1 MIDLEYIF
9 SVTSSASGSDYADN
23 LKRKCDKFER
33 YAPAVTSISIAITSI
48 NGLHSISLRRYPFV
62 MSGTVLLLVHGLS
75 GILADTTVPEAKR
88 NYITRIYYNTLRF
101 VVYPIIP
108 MALVNT
114 ELLIEQ
120 DSMLTSLPLMVT
132 MMPFICHPE
141 FALDILH
148 TCMLA
153 NIGLFL
159 HGGMQK
165 SWQHQLLAYFIFDY
179 LTTLLMSSWKIPHS
193 FSRTRNLINIK
204 ISFLN
209 FITIL
214 ALQN

>member
-9 SVTSSASGSDYADN
+9 SVTNSASGSDYAEN
-23 LKRKCDKFER
+23 LKKKCDKFER
-33 YAPAVTSISIAITSI
+33 YAPAVTSISIAITSV
-48 NGLHSISLRRYPFV
+48 NGLHSLSLRRYPFV
-62 MSGTVLLLVHGLS
+62 MSGTLLLLVHGLS
-75 GILADTTVPEAKR
+75 GILADTTVPEANR

-108 MALVNT
+108 MALLNT
-114 ELLIEQ
+114 ELLIERN
-120 DSMLTSLPLMVT
+120 SMLTSLPLMVT

-141 FALDILH
+141 FAFNILH
-148 TCMLA
+148 ISMLT
-153 NIGLFL
+153 NIGLFW
-159 HGGMQK
+159 HAGMEK
-165 SWQHQLLAYFIFDY
+165 SWQHRLLVYFILDY
-179 LTTLLMSSWKIPHS
+179 LATLLMSSRNIPHS

-214 ALQN
+214 ALQI